1 MDALASIVVDVVLET
16 EKLHTTLNVVHP
28 HRATWRNVLN
38 GVNTALGA
46 HLPFIPY
53 KDWLSKLEEFAA
65 TEDSQEYLD
74 KIVSAPLHDDGA
86 LD

>member
-16 EKLHTTLNVVHP
+16 EKLPTTLNVVHP

-46 HLPFIPY
+46 HLPCRGDISLYISHIWSSTGKTVQIGIAIPPCCVR
-53 KDWLSKLEEFAA
+53 KA
-65 TEDSQEYLD
+65 
-74 KIVSAPLHDDGA
+74 
-86 LD
+86 